1 MNSQRTP
8 GRTEVDPTVDMELL
22 ARLGRAWRQVRR
34 GAAAGAVRD
43 LIYGTGDD
51 AIEAGQM
58 DALDV
63 LVGVDWYRMGDLAD
77 ALNIEPSTATR
88 AVQRL
93 IKDGLAEHVQR
104 PGDGRVVYVA
114 ATEKGRRIHAQVAE
128 RRRAVL
134 VAVLDEFEAHERDE
148 MVSYMERFVMAV
160 EASSKKKR
168 YAKK

>member
-1 MNSQRTP
+1 MRPTVSAAGPDRDPDSTYGYPNEEMNTPRTP
-8 GRTEVDPTVDMELL
+8 SGTEVDPTADIELL
-22 ARLGRAWRQVRR
+22 ARLGRAWRAVRR
-34 GAAAGAVRD
+34 GAAAGALRD

-51 AIEAGQM
+51 AIEPGQM

-63 LVGVDWYRMGDLAD
+63 LVGVEFYRMGDLAV

-93 IKDGLAEHVQR
+93 VKEGLVEHVQR

-114 ATEKGRRIHAQVAE
+114 PTKKGREIHAQVAE

-134 VAVLDEFEAHERDE
+134 VAVLD
-148 MVSYMERFVMAV
+148 
-160 EASSKKKR
+160 
-168 YAKK
+168 